1 MDEEKQEAPS
11 KLTEGQ
17 HEQGHA
23 VHECV
28 PQAALLDM
36 QWTRVD
42 SCPSLG
48 GKADLQTSAFVHRA
62 HAAISGMRLS
72 AEVVVGA
79 SYWREAGGTGAA

>member
-1 MDEEKQEAPS
+1 MDEEQQEAAGE
-11 KLTEGQ
+11 LTEGQ
-17 HEQGHA
+17 RERGHA
-23 VHECV
+23 VRERV
-28 PQAALLDM
+28 PQAALLDL
-36 QWTRVD
+36 QRTRVD